1 MTPEYTLEELA
12 SLVDLPVR
20 TIRFYIQ
27 KGLVDRPIGARKTAR
42 YLAQHV
48 EQCLKVKR
56 WSEDG
61 LSLDRIAQALVTP
74 PTDLPVA
81 PRKVGELSVTS
92 RIHLA
97 TGVELAI
104 DHDVSKLSQEQI
116 RAIAEAIIPIVND
129 LSNNTKQGTKE

>member
-61 LSLDRIAQALVTP
+61 LSLDRIAQALVAP
-74 PTDLPVA
+74 PTDLPIA

>member
-12 SLVDLPVR
+12 LLVDLPVR

-56 WSEDG
+56 WSQDG
-61 LSLDRIAQALVTP
+61 LSLDRIAQALIAP
-74 PTDLPVA
+74 PADLPVA

-92 RIHLA
+92 RIHLGK
-97 TGVELAI
+97 GVELTI
-104 DHDVSKLSQEQI
+104 DHDASKLSQDQI

-129 LSNNTKQGTKE
+129 LSNGIEQETEE